1 MKIEYLRK
9 GSVKIDSPSERPV
22 CNNYTLIRYSAA
34 LLRFYDYRKNPKAI
48 DAMSISE
55 HSAPIVLGES
65 TISEVRRD
73 IIGYYTMM
81 NYKIFQKNI
90 SL

>member
-1 MKIEYLRK
+1 
-9 GSVKIDSPSERPV
+9 
-22 CNNYTLIRYSAA
+22 
-34 LLRFYDYRKNPKAI
+34 
-48 DAMSISE
+48 MSISE

-90 SL
+90 SLWALRKKFTDKQ